1 MDFEKGTNEFYKE
14 DESGKRLAEV
24 SYSPIG
30 EDKVSLDH
38 TFVDPSLRGGS
49 IAEQLVDRVVEEMRT
64 ENKKIVPVCSYAAA
78 LFKNKPDKYKDVVA
92 K

>member
-1 MDFEKGTNEFYKE
+1 MNFEKGTNEFYKE

-64 ENKKIVPVCSYAAA
+64 ENKKIVPVCSYAVA
-78 LFKNKPDKYKDVVA
+78 LFKSKPDKYKDILA